1 LGNIRRKSIN
11 ISQEGLLK
19 AKPFQPDRGLPLVI
33 EPTVEGVNL
42 LALSATNRELI
53 QSSLLKHGAVLFRN
67 FNSKTMA
74 EFEQFVRDISGELIE
89 YSDQTSPRHKVGG
102 NIYTSTDYP
111 ESQAIFLHNEN
122 SYASTWPLKIFF
134 FCMTPPLHGGETPI
148 ADVRKVYQRISP
160 HIRERFAQ
168 KGWMLVR
175 NFGDGFGLSWQT
187 VFQTTEKQK
196 VNEFCRRAGI
206 ETEWKEGDRLKTR
219 QVRQAI
225 AQHPQTG
232 EMVWFN
238 HATFFH
244 VSTLDRAIRET
255 LLAQF
260 NEEELPYNTYYGD
273 GSPIEAAVLDELRE
287 AYREEAMAFR
297 WQEGDILMV
306 DNMLTAHG
314 RNPYTGPRKIVVGM
328 SEPCSRRGV

>member
-1 LGNIRRKSIN
+1 M
-11 ISQEGLLK
+11 
-19 AKPFQPDRGLPLVI
+19 VV

-42 LALSATNRELI
+42 LALVTTNRELI
-53 QSSLLKHGAVLFRN
+53 QSSLLMHGAVLFRG
-67 FNSKTMA
+67 FNAKTMP
-74 EFEQFVRDISGELIE
+74 EFEQLVRDTSGELIE
-89 YSDQTSPRHKVGG
+89 YSDQTSPRHKVSG

-111 ESQAIFLHNEN
+111 ESQTIFLHNEN

-134 FCMTPPLHGGETPI
+134 FCVTPPPRGGETPI
-148 ADVRKVYQRISP
+148 ADVRKVYRRISP

-187 VFQTTEKQK
+187 VFQTTEKEQ

-225 AQHPQTG
+225 ARHPQTG

-244 VSTLDRAIRET
+244 VSTLDPTIRET

-260 NEEELPYNTYYGD
+260 SEDDLPYNTYYGD
-273 GSPIEAAVLDELRE
+273 GSPIESAVLDELRE
-287 AYREEAMAFR
+287 AYREEAVAFP

-314 RNPYTGPRKIVVGM
+314 RNPYSGPRKIVVGM
-328 SEPCSRRGV
+328 SEPCSRRNI

>member
-1 LGNIRRKSIN
+1 M
-11 ISQEGLLK
+11 
-19 AKPFQPDRGLPLVI
+19 
-33 EPTVEGVNL
+33 EGVNL
-42 LALSATNRELI
+42 LALVSTNRELI
-53 QSSLLKHGAVLFRN
+53 QSSLLKHGALLFRG

-74 EFEQFVRDISGELIE
+74 EFEQLVRDISGQLIE
-89 YSDQTSPRHKVGG
+89 YSDQTSPRHKVSG

-111 ESQAIFLHNEN
+111 DSQTIFLHNEN

-134 FCMTPPLHGGETPI
+134 FCVTPPPFGGETPI

-187 VFQTTEKQK
+187 VFQTTEKQQ

-244 VSTLDRAIRET
+244 VSTLDPTIRET

-260 NEEELPYNTYYGD
+260 SEEDLPYNTYYGD

-287 AYREEAMAFR
+287 AYREEAVAFP
-297 WQEGDILMV
+297 WQEGDMLMV

-328 SEPCSRRGV
+328 SEPCSRRNV

>member
-1 LGNIRRKSIN
+1 
-11 ISQEGLLK
+11 
-19 AKPFQPDRGLPLVI
+19 LPLVI

-42 LALSATNRELI
+42 LALVATNLELI

-67 FNSKTMA
+67 FNSKTMD
-74 EFEQFVRDISGELIE
+74 EFEQLIRDVSGELIE
-89 YSDQTSPRHKVGG
+89 YSDQTSPRHKVSG

-111 ESQAIFLHNEN
+111 DSQRIFLHNEN

-148 ADVRKVYQRISP
+148 ADVRKVYRRISP
-160 HIRERFAQ
+160 HIRERFTQ

-206 ETEWKEGDRLKTR
+206 ETEWKEGERLKTR

-238 HATFFH
+238 
-244 VSTLDRAIRET
+244 
-255 LLAQF
+255 
-260 NEEELPYNTYYGD
+260 LPYNTYYGD
-273 GSPIEAAVLDELRE
+273 GSPIEAAVLEELRE
-287 AYREEAMAFR
+287 AYWEESVAFP

-328 SEPCSRRGV
+328 SEPCSRRNV